1 MVAKI
6 ALFAYVCVIA
16 VQTISAQCIGAYNG
30 LGLNG
35 WEAAGP
41 WGPAAYAAGAPFAAP
56 WASAPIVAPECGA
69 FTPFV
74 PSNGG
79 GFTITS
85 ASPIAPTGVTVTS
98 ENAYEGPLAVSG
110 VLPFLGAVALEGAL
124 PTLGAGT
131 INYGCGNGNVGML
144 NEDFGYNALGPLA
157 YNGFAGPLAYEAG
170 LAGPGFGYNGIGY
183 GGCGAYY

>member
-1 MVAKI
+1 MANKI
-6 ALFAYVCVIA
+6 AVLCICSIA
-16 VQTISAQCIGAYNG
+16 VQSISAQCIGAYNG
-30 LGLNG
+30 LGLNAYG
-35 WEAAGP
+35 AGTPFARAAGP
-41 WGPAAYAAGAPFAAP
+41 LAA
-56 WASAPIVAPECGA
+56 ECGA

-98 ENAYEGPLAVSG
+98 ENAYEGPLSVTG

-124 PTLGAGT
+124 PTAGAGT

-144 NEDFGYNALGPLA
+144 NEDFGYNGLGPLG
-157 YNGFAGPLAYEAG
+157 YNGFGGPLGYEAG
-170 LAGPGFGYNGIGY
+170 LVGPGYGYNGIGCGGY
-183 GGCGAYY
+183 GPYY